1 MGDKLSVF
9 ECLREGGSCPAS
21 GRLMS
26 VPAAA
31 IETPREAEVELAAE
45 PSTRFQIVIPQG
57 GQMLDIGETSYAA

>member
-1 MGDKLSVF
+1 VT
-9 ECLREGGSCPAS
+9 SCPFSNVYERVEAAPAS
-21 GRLMS
+21 GRPMS

-45 PSTRFQIVIPQG
+45 PSTRFRIVIPQG